1 MNKIVIPY
9 KPRKLQQEVHEN
21 LQRFNVLVCHR
32 RFGKTVLTVNE
43 LIKKCLQCPLPRPR
57 YYYIAPTYSMAKRI
71 AWDYLKYY
79 TNVLP
84 NMDYHETE
92 LRAELPNGGRI
103 QLLGCERP
111 QTLKGLYIDGVVLDE
126 VAQMPPKMWTE
137 VIRPALSDRE
147 GFMIA
152 IGTPQGHNAFFDLYQ
167 HGVHNEKWYT
177 KLFKASETKVVKHE
191 ELEEAKKMMPPEI
204 YESEY
209 ECSFESNAIGS
220 IYALGLNKA
229 DDEKRITKV
238 PYDPTI
244 KVNTFWDLGMQDKTA
259 IWFCQQK
266 RTAIHLIDYFED
278 SGESLEYYANVL
290 DDKKYVYDT
299 HYLPH
304 DANVREI
311 GTGKSRVE
319 IAQSLGL
326 VTSIVPK
333 RSIEE
338 GINAVR
344 MTLARCY
351 FDFDKTKEGLD
362 ALRQYRWAVDD
373 KGVAKNRPE
382 HNWTSHSA
390 DAFRYLCTGLQ
401 ETKNWNTEIKY
412 PKLGIV

>member
-1 MNKIVIPY
+1 
-9 KPRKLQQEVHEN
+9 
-21 LQRFNVLVCHR
+21 
-32 RFGKTVLTVNE
+32 
-43 LIKKCLQCPLPRPR
+43 
-57 YYYIAPTYSMAKRI
+57 
-71 AWDYLKYY
+71 
-79 TNVLP
+79 
-84 NMDYHETE
+84 
-92 LRAELPNGGRI
+92 
-103 QLLGCERP
+103 
-111 QTLKGLYIDGVVLDE
+111 
-126 VAQMPPKMWTE
+126 
-137 VIRPALSDRE
+137 
-147 GFMIA
+147 MIA

-167 HGVHNEKWYT
+167 HGVHDDKWYT
-177 KLFKASETKVVKHE
+177 KLFKASETKVVKEE
-191 ELEEAKKMMPPEI
+191 ELAEAKKMMPPEI

-266 RTAIHLIDYFED
+266 GTAIHLIDYFED

-333 RSIEE
+333 MSIED